1 MFWTVAVTGISP
13 RKPCYDGA
21 AAVTEEALGAG
32 SSLRTVSHLLSHQ
45 HTQTG
50 TETLTT
56 QMLVSSAPGV
66 GCQDKSLVFI
76 LQEHIV

>member
-1 MFWTVAVTGISP
+1 MLWTDTDTDVSP

-21 AAVTEEALGAG
+21 TAVTEKALGAG

-50 TETLTT
+50 TETDTT
-56 QMLVSSAPGV
+56 AKQMVVSSAPGL
-66 GCQDKSLVFI
+66 GYPDPWYMRFK
-76 LQEHIV
+76 